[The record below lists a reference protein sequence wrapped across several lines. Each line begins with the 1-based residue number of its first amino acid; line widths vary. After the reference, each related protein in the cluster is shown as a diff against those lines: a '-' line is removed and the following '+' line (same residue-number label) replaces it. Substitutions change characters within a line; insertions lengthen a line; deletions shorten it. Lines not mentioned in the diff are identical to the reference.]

1 MRPLVIPAVIGV
13 MLAAA
18 IGPGTLRAHDVAE
31 YWEWCDQGGFFP
43 VDFTNDA
50 CKLGVNYI
58 VYGMTH

>member
-1 MRPLVIPAVIGV
+1 MIRPARRRGAFRDRVGRLS
-13 MLAAA
+13 
-18 IGPGTLRAHDVAE
+18 RS
-31 YWEWCDQGGFFP
+31 DQGGFFP

>member
-1 MRPLVIPAVIGV
+1 MVRPG
-13 MLAAA
+13 
-18 IGPGTLRAHDVAE
+18 R
-31 YWEWCDQGGFFP
+31 GFFP